1 MGLRGMRLGFAKTGR
16 YMYLCKGGATYTDD
30 ENAFLFN
37 YHRPRW
43 LRMGAIIIGR
53 FGLLFDRH
61 VADRVTKTV
70 YTPFQVSQQTR
81 SLDPRHSSF
90 STASRVSMFTLKNGG
105 WRRPAPTI

>member
-70 YTPFQVSQQTR
+70 YTPFHDTN
-81 SLDPRHSSF
+81 SSF
-90 STASRVSMFTLKNGG
+90 LTGKVS
-105 WRRPAPTI
+105 